1 VRRPRSGLGYAR
13 AVIARHLEHDLAQ
26 HFDALRAIKTRKQL
40 ARSALWSQIGG
51 EVDRLLDGVDVEDA
65 PGAKPLGRRVRAVAW
80 NIQRGAHLDRLITA
94 LREHPELSRA
104 EVLLLSEVDHGMGRS
119 GNRHVARELA
129 AALGMGYAFAVSYVA
144 LEDDFGE
151 NAGGVASTLALAGN
165 AILSRAPFV
174 RVINADVPAVRDKF
188 GSSEKRLGRKRAA
201 VAAIAS
207 AAGPVT
213 FAQAHLDSNADVR
226 QRCTQLG
233 AILDEA
239 ERIAGGP
246 IVLGGDL
253 NTTTYQYSSKLR
265 LVRDLAHKLFVN
277 GFARTIDNYLTPE
290 RRYETPLFELLARRG
305 FALDGFNER
314 GGGTIRYDF
323 NEPYAIQKVQKAV
336 GGVLARWLTRRL
348 RRWNGVVAAH
358 LDWFAGRGV
367 TAQASRVVRLPTPGP
382 SDHDPIVVDL
392 ELGA

>member
-1 VRRPRSGLGYAR
+1 MIGA
-13 AVIARHLEHDLAQ
+13 HLSHDLAP

-40 ARSALWSQIGG
+40 ATSPLWAQIGG
-51 EVDRLLDGVDVEDA
+51 EVDQLLDAIDVEDA
-65 PGAKPLGRRVRAVAW
+65 PAARPLGRRVRAVAW
-80 NIQRGAHLDRLITA
+80 NIQRGAHFDRLVGA
-94 LREHPELSRA
+94 LRDHPELARA

-119 GNRHVARELA
+119 RNRHVARELA
-129 AALGMGYAFAVSYVA
+129 GALGMGYAFAVSYLA

-151 NAGGVASTLALAGN
+151 NADAVTSQLALAGS
-165 AILSRAPFV
+165 AILSRGPFV
-174 RVINADVPAVRDKF
+174 RAVNAQVPAVRDKF
-188 GSSEKRLGRKRAA
+188 GSSEKRLGRKRAT

-207 AAGPVT
+207 EAGPIT
-213 FAQAHLDSNADVR
+213 FAQAHLDSNADAR
-226 QRCTQLG
+226 QRCAQLD

-239 ERIAGGP
+239 DRLGGP

-253 NTTTYQYSSKLR
+253 NTTTYQYSSTAR
-265 LVRDLAHKLFVN
+265 LVRDLVHKLFVT
-277 GFARTIDNYLTPE
+277 GFAGTVNNYLTPE
-290 RRYETPLFELLARRG
+290 RRYETPIFELLARRG

-314 GGGTIRYDF
+314 GIGTIRYDF

-336 GGVLARWLTRRL
+336 GGALTRWLVRRL

-367 TAQASRVVRLPTPGP
+367 TARGARVIRLPAPAP

-392 ELGA
+392 ELA